1 MANPLSETESDF
13 TNDDYHVPLEYKIVD
28 LPIIQM
34 PLMNTLKTYPCKIYK
49 KVHIPQFDPHEPVY

>member
-1 MANPLSETESDF
+1 MAYPLSETQADF

-28 LPIIQM
+28 LPIIHI

-49 KVHIPQFDPHEPVY
+49 KVIFPQFDAH